1 MQYEVLEPT
10 PVKRTVKIVTPPEE
24 VNSAL
29 AVSIAL
35 YRKDAVI
42 KGFRKGKV
50 PSSIIEGM
58 FKKKIYEEA
67 TNDLINCHINEVV
80 NDMQAKPLSRIDVDA
95 GELARDQPFAYT
107 ISFEVPP
114 QFELPAYEGIAVEQ
128 EKAQPSE
135 RDTQM
140 IVDRIRNNMAE
151 IIPVEEDRPA
161 QEGDVVV
168 VDFQASLDG
177 RILDDFK
184 AENFQME
191 LGQGQALPEFEAMI
205 QGIRPGQGT
214 ESEITFPEDFLN
226 EALAGKTVTMNVK
239 LQEIKQKKLPEV
251 NDELAKKAGNFDS
264 VDKLLE
270 AIETSYVE
278 TRSRVNKASAQK
290 KILDSLTSQV
300 DYPLPESMVNEQI
313 DRMVQEMKN
322 RMERMGKRV
331 EALGK
336 PLEEIREEFRSQAE
350 GLAKSQL
357 FLQAV
362 AAKENMRVSPMEIDA
377 FFKEMAQQTGQ
388 DFQGLKHFHEQ
399 NNLMPAVN
407 DRILADKAMEF
418 IYAKAQV
425 TEVEPQRPENGTS
438 PEADGTESPATA

>member
-80 NDMQAKPLSRIDVDA
+80 NEMQAKPLSRIDVDA
-95 GELARDQPFAYT
+95 GELVRDQPFAYT
-107 ISFEVPP
+107 ISFEIAP
-114 QFELPAYEGIAVEQ
+114 QFELPSYEGVVVEQ

-140 IVDRIRNNMAE
+140 VVDRIRNNMAE
-151 IIPVEEDRPA
+151 IIPIEEDRSA
-161 QEGDVVV
+161 QEGDVVI

-251 NDELAKKAGNFDS
+251 NDELARKAGNFDS
-264 VDKLLE
+264 VDKLLK
-270 AIETSYVE
+270 AIETSYVA
-278 TRSRVNKASAQK
+278 TRSQVNKASAQK

-300 DYPLPESMVNEQI
+300 DFPLPESMVNEQI
-313 DRMVQEMKN
+313 DRMVGEMTN

-336 PLEEIREEFRSQAE
+336 PMEEIREQFRTQAE
-350 GLAKSQL
+350 GLVKSQL

-377 FFKEMAQQTGQ
+377 FFKDMAQQTGQ

-425 TEVEPQRPENGTS
+425 TEVEPQRPEEGGS
-438 PEADGTESPATA
+438 PEAAGTKLLETT

>member
-10 PVKRTVKIVTPPEE
+10 PVKRTIKIVTPPEE

-29 AVSIAL
+29 AVAIAL

-80 NDMQAKPLSRIDVDA
+80 NELQAKPLSRIDVDS
-95 GELARDQPFAYT
+95 GELVRDQPFSYT
-107 ISFEVPP
+107 ISFEVAP
-114 QFELPAYEGIAVEQ
+114 QFELPSYENIPVEQ
-128 EKAQPSE
+128 EKAQANE
-135 RDTQM
+135 QDTQR
-140 IVDRIRNNMAE
+140 IVDRIRGNMAE
-151 IIPVEEDRPA
+151 IVSIEEDRPA

-184 AENFQME
+184 AENFQLE
-191 LGQGQALPEFEAMI
+191 LGKGQALPEFEAMI

-226 EALAGKTVTMNVK
+226 DALAGKTVLMNVK
-239 LQEIKQKKLPEV
+239 LQEIKQKKLPEL
-251 NDELAKKAGNFDS
+251 DDALAKKAGDFES

-270 AIETSYVE
+270 AIEASYVE
-278 TRSRVNKASAQK
+278 TRSRVNKATAQK
-290 KILDSLTSQV
+290 KILDTLTSQV
-300 DYPLPESMVNEQI
+300 DFALPESMVSEHI
-313 DRMVQEMKN
+313 DRMVGEMQS
-322 RMERMGKRV
+322 RMERVGKRI
-331 EALGK
+331 ETLGK
-336 PLEEIREEFRSQAE
+336 SMEEIRKEFRPQAE
-350 GLAKSQL
+350 SLVKSQL
-357 FLQAV
+357 FLLAV
-362 AAKENMRVSPMEIDA
+362 ATKESMRVSPMEIDA
-377 FFKEMAQQTGQ
+377 FFKDMAQQTGQ

-399 NNLMPAVN
+399 NNLMPAVS
-407 DRILADKAMEF
+407 DRILADKAMEL
-418 IYAKAQV
+418 IYSKAQV
-425 TEVEPQRPENGTS
+425 TEIEPLRPENV
-438 PEADGTESPATA
+438 DTEPATTT